1 MARPVIVSC
10 AITGGSDTKHM
21 NPAVPVTPEEIA
33 NEVIA
38 AHAAGASIA
47 HIHVRDPKTA
57 KASMDPA
64 LYKEVVDRVRD
75 AGCPI
80 LLNLTTGP
88 GGILV
93 VDPEAPH
100 NFRQGS
106 ALSSAEE
113 RVQHIVE
120 NRPDMCTL
128 DVTTMNYSDMAVT
141 NTMAMLDKMAG
152 LIQQVGVKI
161 EMEVFDTGQLWQA
174 SDMCARGVITD
185 PQPLFQ
191 LCLGIPW
198 GGRATIETMQLM
210 RDQLP
215 ANAVW
220 ASFGISRFE
229 FPMVASAV
237 VLGGH
242 VRVGMEDNLYLSRG
256 VLTPGNRPLV
266 ERAVQIIESIGDY
279 AASVDEARDLLGF
292 SQLRAAAE

>member
-1 MARPVIVSC
+1 MARAVIISC

-33 NEVIA
+33 NEAIQ
-38 AHAAGASIA
+38 AHAAGAAIA
-47 HIHVRDPKTA
+47 HIHVRDPQTA
-57 KASMDPA
+57 KASMHPA
-64 LYKEVVDRVRD
+64 LYKEVVDRIRD
-75 AGCPI
+75 SGCPI

-93 VDPEAPH
+93 VENDAPH
-100 NFRQGS
+100 NFRDGS
-106 ALSSAEE
+106 HLSSAEE
-113 RVQHIVE
+113 RIQHVIE
-120 NRPDMCTL
+120 NRPEMCTL
-128 DVTTMNYSDMAVT
+128 DVTTMNYSDLAVT
-141 NTMAMLDKMAG
+141 NTKAMLDRMAMLIEP
-152 LIQQVGVKI
+152 LGVKI

-174 SDMCARGVITD
+174 ADMCERGVIKD
-185 PQPLFQ
+185 NLPLFQ

-198 GGRATIETMQLM
+198 GGRATIESMQLM

-215 ANAVW
+215 HNAIW

-256 VLTPGNRPLV
+256 KLTPGNRPLV

-279 AASVDEARDLLGF
+279 PANVDEARNILGIKN
-292 SQLRAAAE
+292 

>member
-33 NEVIA
+33 SEIIA
-38 AHAAGASIA
+38 AHAAGAAIA
-47 HIHVRDPKTA
+47 HVHVRDPKTA

-80 LLNLTTGP
+80 LLNLTSGP

-93 VDPEAPH
+93 VEPDEPH
-100 NFRQGS
+100 NFRKGS

-120 NRPDMCTL
+120 NRPEMCTL
-128 DVTTMNYSDMAVT
+128 DVTTMNYSNMAVT

-152 LIQQVGVKI
+152 LIQEVGVKI
-161 EMEVFDTGQLWQA
+161 EMEVFDTGQLWQGA
-174 SDMCARGVITD
+174 DMCARGVITD

-198 GGRATIETMQLM
+198 GGRPSMETMQLM

-215 ANAVW
+215 SNAVW

-266 ERAVQIIESIGDY
+266 ERAVQIIETIGEY
-279 AASVDEARDLLGF
+279 PASVDEARDLLGLD
-292 SQLRAAAE
+292 QLRAAAE

>member
-10 AITGGSDTKHM
+10 AVTGGSDTKHI

-33 NEVIA
+33 NEIIA
-38 AHAAGASIA
+38 AHGAGAAIA
-47 HIHVRDPKTA
+47 HVHVRDPKTA
-57 KASMDPA
+57 KRSMDPA

-88 GGILV
+88 GGILA
-93 VDPEAPH
+93 VDPDEPH
-100 NFRQGS
+100 QFRKGS
-106 ALSSAEE
+106 HLSSAEE
-113 RVQHIVE
+113 RVRHVVE
-120 NRPDMCTL
+120 NRPEMCTL

-152 LIQQVGVKI
+152 LIQEVGVKI
-161 EMEVFDTGQLWQA
+161 EMEVFDTGQLWHG
-174 SDMCARGVITD
+174 SDMCARGAITD

-198 GGRATIETMQLM
+198 GGRATMETMQLM

-215 ANAVW
+215 SNAVW

-256 VLTPGNRPLV
+256 NLTPGNAPLV
-266 ERAVQIIESIGDY
+266 QRAVEIIESIGEY
-279 AASVDEARDLLGF
+279 PASVDEARDLLGLD
-292 SQLRAAAE
+292 QLRAAAE

>member
-10 AITGGSDTKHM
+10 AVTGGSDTKAM

-33 NEVIA
+33 NEIIA
-38 AHAAGASIA
+38 AHGAGAAIA
-47 HIHVRDPKTA
+47 HVHVRDPKTA

-93 VDPEAPH
+93 VDPGAPH
-100 NFRQGS
+100 NFRKGS
-106 ALSSAEE
+106 HLSSAEE
-113 RVQHIVE
+113 RVQHVVE
-120 NRPDMCTL
+120 NRPELCTL

-152 LIQQVGVKI
+152 LIQEVGVKI
-161 EMEVFDTGQLWQA
+161 EMEVFDTGQLWHGA
-174 SDMCARGVITD
+174 DMCARGVIAD
-185 PQPLFQ
+185 PRPLFQ

-198 GGRATIETMQLM
+198 GGRATMETMQLM

-229 FPMVASAV
+229 FPMVAAAV

-256 VLTPGNRPLV
+256 NLTPGNAPLV
-266 ERAVQIIESIGDY
+266 RRAVEIIESIGDY
-279 AASVDEARDLLGF
+279 PASVDEARGLLGLD
-292 SQLRAAAE
+292 QLRAAAA

>member
-10 AITGGSDTKHM
+10 AVTGASDTKHI
-21 NPAVPVTPEEIA
+21 NSAVPVTPEEIA
-33 NEVIA
+33 DEVIA
-38 AHAAGASIA
+38 AHGAGAAIA

-57 KASMDPA
+57 KASMDPS
-64 LYKEVVDRVRD
+64 LYKEVVERVRD

-88 GGILV
+88 GGVLMV
-93 VDPEAPH
+93 EADAPH
-100 NFRQGS
+100 NFRKAS
-106 ALSSAEE
+106 KLASAEE
-113 RVQHIVE
+113 RVQHVVE
-120 NRPDMCTL
+120 NRPELCTL
-128 DVTTMNYSDMAVT
+128 DVTTMNYAGLAVT
-141 NTMAMLDKMAG
+141 NTAAMLDKMAG
-152 LIQQVGVKI
+152 LIQAVGVKI

-174 SDMCARGVITD
+174 ADMCSRGVITD

-198 GGRATIETMQLM
+198 GGRANMETMQLM

-229 FPMVASAV
+229 FPMIAAAV

-256 VLTPGNRPLV
+256 VLTPGNAALV
-266 ERAVQIIESIGDY
+266 ERAVQIISSIGEY
-279 AASVDEARDLLGF
+279 PASVDEARDLLGLDE
-292 SQLRAAAE
+292 LRAAAE

>member
-10 AITGGSDTKHM
+10 AVTGGSDTKHI
-21 NPAVPVTPEEIA
+21 NPAVPVTPEGIASEI
-33 NEVIA
+33 IA
-38 AHAAGASIA
+38 AHGAGAAIA
-47 HIHVRDPKTA
+47 HVHMRDPETA
-57 KASMDPA
+57 KSSMDPA

-80 LLNLTTGP
+80 LLNLTAGP

-93 VDPEAPH
+93 VDPDEPH
-100 NFRQGS
+100 KFRPGS
-106 ALSSAEE
+106 KLSSAEE
-113 RVQHIVE
+113 RVRHVVE
-120 NRPDMCTL
+120 NRPEMCTL

-152 LIQQVGVKI
+152 LIQAVGVKI
-161 EMEVFDTGQLWQA
+161 EMEVFDTGQLWHGA
-174 SDMCARGVITD
+174 EMCKRGVITD

-198 GGRATIETMQLM
+198 GGRAEMETMALM

-215 ANAVW
+215 SNAVW

-229 FPMVASAV
+229 FPMVAAAV

-256 VLTPGNRPLV
+256 NLTPGNAALV
-266 ERAVQIIESIGDY
+266 QRAVEIITSIGEY
-279 AASVDEARDLLGF
+279 PASVDEARDLLGLD
-292 SQLRAAAE
+292 QLRAAAE

>member
-10 AITGGSDTKHM
+10 AVTGGSDTKHI

-33 NEVIA
+33 NEIIA
-38 AHAAGASIA
+38 AHGAGAAIA
-47 HIHVRDPKTA
+47 HVHVRDPKTA
-57 KASMDPA
+57 KRSMDPA

-88 GGILV
+88 GGILA
-93 VDPEAPH
+93 VDPDEPH
-100 NFRQGS
+100 QFRKGS
-106 ALSSAEE
+106 HLSSAEE
-113 RVQHIVE
+113 RVQHVVE
-120 NRPDMCTL
+120 NRPEMCTL

-152 LIQQVGVKI
+152 LIQEVGVKI
-161 EMEVFDTGQLWQA
+161 EMEVFDTGQLWHG

-198 GGRATIETMQLM
+198 GGRATMETMQLM

-215 ANAVW
+215 SNAVW

-256 VLTPGNRPLV
+256 NLTPGNAPLV
-266 ERAVQIIESIGDY
+266 QRAVEIIESIGEY
-279 AASVDEARDLLGF
+279 PASVDEARDLLGLD
-292 SQLRAAAE
+292 QLRAAAE

>member
-10 AITGGSDTKHM
+10 AVTGGSDTKAM
-21 NPAVPVTPEEIA
+21 NPAVPVTPQEIA
-33 NEVIA
+33 GEIMA
-38 AHAAGASIA
+38 AHGAGAAIA
-47 HIHVRDPKTA
+47 HVHVRDPHTA

-64 LYKEVVDRVRD
+64 LYKEVVDRVRE

-93 VDPEAPH
+93 VEPDSPH
-100 NFRQGS
+100 KFRQGS

-113 RVQHIVE
+113 RVRHIVE

-128 DVTTMNYSDMAVT
+128 DVTTMNYSNMAVT
-141 NTMAMLDKMAG
+141 NTAAMLDKMAG

-174 SDMCARGVITD
+174 ADMCARGVITD
-185 PQPLFQ
+185 PRPLFQ

-198 GGRATIETMQLM
+198 GGRATIETMALM

-215 ANAVW
+215 SNAVW

-229 FPMVASAV
+229 FPMVGAAV

-266 ERAVQIIESIGDY
+266 ERAVQIIEAVGDY
-279 AASVDEARDLLGF
+279 PASVDEARDLLGLD
-292 SQLRAAAE
+292 QLRAAAE

>member
-1 MARPVIVSC
+1 MARPVIISC
-10 AITGGSDTKHM
+10 AVTGGSDTKHM
-21 NPAVPVTPEEIA
+21 NPAVPVTPQEIA
-33 NEVIA
+33 DEILA
-38 AHAAGASIA
+38 AHAAGAAIA
-47 HIHVRDPKTA
+47 HVHVRDPETA

-93 VDPEAPH
+93 VERDAPH
-100 NFRQGS
+100 QFRQGS
-106 ALSSAEE
+106 YLSSAEE
-113 RVQHIVE
+113 RVQHVVE

-128 DVTTMNYSDMAVT
+128 DVTTMNYSDLAVT
-141 NTMAMLDKMAG
+141 NTKAMLDKMAG
-152 LIQQVGVKI
+152 LIQEVGVKI

-174 SDMCARGVITD
+174 ADMCARGVITD
-185 PQPLFQ
+185 PKPLFQ

-198 GGRATIETMQLM
+198 GGRATVETMQLM

-215 ANAVW
+215 ANALW

-229 FPMVASAV
+229 FPMVASAT

-256 VLTPGNRPLV
+256 VLTPGNAPLV
-266 ERAVQIIESIGDY
+266 ERAVRIVEAIGEY
-279 AASVDEARDLLGF
+279 PASVTEARKILG
-292 SQLRAAAE
+292 LAN

>member
-10 AITGGSDTKHM
+10 AVTGGSDTKHM
-21 NPAVPVTPEEIA
+21 NPAVPVTPAEIA
-33 NEVIA
+33 SEVIA
-38 AHAAGASIA
+38 AHGAGAAIA
-47 HIHVRDPKTA
+47 HIHVRDPETA
-57 KASMDPA
+57 RASMEPA
-64 LYKEVVDRVRD
+64 LYKEVVERVRD

-93 VDPEAPH
+93 VEPDAPH
-100 NFRQGS
+100 NFRPGS
-106 ALSSAEE
+106 HLSSAEE
-113 RVQHIVE
+113 RVQHVIE
-120 NRPDMCTL
+120 NRPDLCTL
-128 DVTTMNYSDMAVT
+128 DVTTMNYADLAVT
-141 NTMAMLDKMAG
+141 NTKAMLDRMAG
-152 LIQQVGVKI
+152 LIQAAGVKI

-174 SDMCARGVITD
+174 ADMCARGVITD
-185 PQPLFQ
+185 PRPLFQ

-198 GGRATIETMQLM
+198 GGRATLETMALM

-256 VLTPGNRPLV
+256 KLAPGNAPLV
-266 ERAVQIIESIGDY
+266 ARAVQIIEAIGEYPASIG
-279 AASVDEARDLLGF
+279 EARDLLGLDAL
-292 SQLRAAAE
+292 QAAAE